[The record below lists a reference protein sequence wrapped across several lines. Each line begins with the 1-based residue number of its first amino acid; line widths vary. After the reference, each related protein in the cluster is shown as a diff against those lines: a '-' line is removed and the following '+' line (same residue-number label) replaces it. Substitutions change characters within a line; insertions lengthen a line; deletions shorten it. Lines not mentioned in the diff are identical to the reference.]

1 MADEPEEHTDR
12 FTEWLKKNANW
23 LALGFALVFFVLPY
37 VSPFGAV
44 NHYLHAPQRLSE
56 WTLRKLEQLFVHYG
70 YYVVFFG
77 VLMENAMF
85 LGLLVPGSI
94 ILILAGLA
102 AENGSINLPLVVALG
117 IAGTIIGDTT
127 SYFIGRM
134 GWSRFLE
141 RGSIGVMM
149 DKFRGAMDKN
159 HTWIIL
165 GYHFAGYS
173 RVVGPAGAGMFG
185 VPFRKWAPLDYL
197 GGSAWVTLYVM
208 IGVVLGLAGLDFG
221 DTKTMARLLEWF
233 FTALIVIAVAIAWW
247 RTSRNAQP
255 PADGGNGGSDARAI
269 PVAILVD
276 EEL

>member
-1 MADEPEEHTDR
+1 MPDEPEQHADR
-12 FTEWLKKNANW
+12 FTELLKRNANW

-37 VSPFGAV
+37 VSPFGTL
-44 NHYLHAPQRLSE
+44 NQYLRSPQRLSE
-56 WTLRKLEQLFVHYG
+56 WTLRKLEQLFTNYG

-102 AENGSINLPLVVALG
+102 AQNGSINLALVLALG
-117 IAGTIIGDTT
+117 IAGTIMGDTM

-141 RGSIGVMM
+141 RGSIGAMM
-149 DKFRGAMDKN
+149 DKFRGAMDRN

-185 VPFRKWAPLDYL
+185 VPYRKWAPLDHV
-197 GGSAWVTLYVM
+197 GATAWVTLYVM
-208 IGVVLGLAGLDFG
+208 IGVVLGLFGLEFG
-221 DTKTMARLLEWF
+221 DTKRMARVLELF
-233 FTALIVIAVAIAWW
+233 FTALIVVAVAIAWW
-247 RTSRNAQP
+247 RTSRNAP
-255 PADGGNGGSDARAI
+255 SDGGSGGADANPI
-269 PVAILVD
+269 PVAILID

>member
-1 MADEPEEHTDR
+1 MPDEPEQHADR
-12 FTEWLKKNANW
+12 FTELLKRNANW

-37 VSPFGAV
+37 VSPFGTL
-44 NHYLHAPQRLSE
+44 NQYLRSPQRLSE
-56 WTLRKLEQLFVHYG
+56 WTLRKLEQLFTNYG

-85 LGLLVPGSI
+85 LGLIVPGSI

-102 AENGSINLPLVVALG
+102 AQNGSINLALVIALG
-117 IAGTIIGDTT
+117 IAGTIMGDTM

-141 RGSIGVMM
+141 RGSIGAMM
-149 DKFRGAMDKN
+149 EKFRGAMDRN

-185 VPFRKWAPLDYL
+185 VPYRKWAPLDHV
-197 GGSAWVTLYVM
+197 GATAWVTLYVM
-208 IGVVLGLAGLDFG
+208 IGVVLGLFGLEFG
-221 DTKTMARLLEWF
+221 NTKTMARLLEVF
-233 FTALIVIAVAIAWW
+233 FTALIVVAVAIAWW
-247 RTSRNAQP
+247 RTSRSVP
-255 PADGGNGGSDARAI
+255 SDGGSGGADANPI
-269 PVAILVD
+269 PVAILID

>member
-1 MADEPEEHTDR
+1 MPDEPEQHADR
-12 FTEWLKKNANW
+12 FTELLKKNANW

-37 VSPFGAV
+37 VSPFGTL
-44 NHYLHAPQRLSE
+44 NQYLHAPQRLSE
-56 WTLRKLEQLFVHYG
+56 WTLRKLEQLFTNYG

-77 VLMENAMF
+77 LLMENAMF
-85 LGLLVPGSI
+85 LGLIVPGSI

-102 AENGSINLPLVVALG
+102 AENGSINIALVLALG
-117 IAGTIIGDTT
+117 IAGTIIGDTM

-141 RGSIGVMM
+141 RGSIGAMM
-149 DKFRGAMDKN
+149 EKFRGAMDRN

-185 VPFRKWAPLDYL
+185 VPYRKWAPLDHV
-197 GGSAWVTLYVM
+197 GATAWVTLYVM
-208 IGVVLGLAGLDFG
+208 IGFVLGLFGLEFG
-221 DTKTMARLLEWF
+221 NTKTMARLLEVF
-233 FTALIVIAVAIAWW
+233 FTALIVVAVAIAWW
-247 RTSRNAQP
+247 RTSRKAP
-255 PADGGNGGSDARAI
+255 SDDGSGGTDGNPI
-269 PVAILVD
+269 PVAILID

>member
-1 MADEPEEHTDR
+1 MPDEPEQHADR
-12 FTEWLKKNANW
+12 FTELLKKNANW

-37 VSPFGAV
+37 VSPFGTL
-44 NHYLHAPQRLSE
+44 NQYLHAPQRLSE
-56 WTLRKLEQLFVHYG
+56 WTLRKLEQLFTNYG

-77 VLMENAMF
+77 LLMENAMF
-85 LGLLVPGSI
+85 LGLIVPGSI

-102 AENGSINLPLVVALG
+102 AENGSINIALVLALG
-117 IAGTIIGDTT
+117 IAGTIIGDTM

-141 RGSIGVMM
+141 RGSIGAMM
-149 DKFRGAMDKN
+149 EKFRGAMDRN

-185 VPFRKWAPLDYL
+185 VPYRKWAPLDHV
-197 GGSAWVTLYVM
+197 GATAWVTLYVM
-208 IGVVLGLAGLDFG
+208 IGFVLGLFGLEFG
-221 DTKTMARLLEWF
+221 NTKTMARLLEVF
-233 FTALIVIAVAIAWW
+233 FTALIVVAVAIAWW
-247 RTSRNAQP
+247 RTSRHARSD
-255 PADGGNGGSDARAI
+255 DGSGGGTDANPI
-269 PVAILVD
+269 PVAILID